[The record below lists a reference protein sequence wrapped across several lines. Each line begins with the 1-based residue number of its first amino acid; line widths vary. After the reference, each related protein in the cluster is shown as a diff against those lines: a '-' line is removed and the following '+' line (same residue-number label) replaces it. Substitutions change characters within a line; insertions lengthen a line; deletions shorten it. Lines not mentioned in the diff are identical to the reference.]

1 MRFAAIRGAM
11 RQPYALAVSAPHYG
25 PYMIIDCDSCTMRDL
40 ACSDC
45 VVSVLLEIGDR
56 PTAEITGVEERAL
69 TALAEKG
76 LVPPLRF
83 HA

>member
-1 MRFAAIRGAM
+1 
-11 RQPYALAVSAPHYG
+11 
-25 PYMIIDCDSCTMRDL
+25 MRDL

-45 VVSVLLEIGDR
+45 VVSVLISISDLSASTPGRAVREEISS
-56 PTAEITGVEERAL
+56 AEL
-69 TALAEKG
+69 TALSTLSEKG

>member
-1 MRFAAIRGAM
+1 MSVLRFTLRN
-11 RQPYALAVSAPHYG
+11 
-25 PYMIIDCDSCTMRDL
+25 MIIDCDTCILRDL

-45 VVSVLLEIGDR
+45 VVSVLLTISER
-56 PTAEITGVEERAL
+56 PNSGITRAEVSAISAL
-69 TALAEKG
+69 SDKG

>member
-1 MRFAAIRGAM
+1 
-11 RQPYALAVSAPHYG
+11 
-25 PYMIIDCDSCTMRDL
+25 MRDL

-45 VVSVLLEIGDR
+45 VVSVLLTISERPNSEISS
-56 PTAEITGVEERAL
+56 AEVSAISAL
-69 TALAEKG
+69 SEKG

>member
-1 MRFAAIRGAM
+1 MSVVRFT
-11 RQPYALAVSAPHYG
+11 LST
-25 PYMIIDCDSCTMRDL
+25 MIIDCDTCILRDL

-45 VVSVLLEIGDR
+45 VVSVLLTISQR
-56 PTAEITGVEERAL
+56 PNSEITRAEVRAIS
-69 TALAEKG
+69 ALSDKG

>member
-1 MRFAAIRGAM
+1 MSVGFFN
-11 RQPYALAVSAPHYG
+11 LSN
-25 PYMIIDCDSCTMRDL
+25 MIIDCDTCTMRDL

-45 VVSVLLEIGDR
+45 VVSVLLTISER
-56 PTAEITGVEERAL
+56 PTAEITHAEVTAISAL
-69 TALAEKG
+69 SDKG

>member
-1 MRFAAIRGAM
+1 
-11 RQPYALAVSAPHYG
+11 
-25 PYMIIDCDSCTMRDL
+25 MIIDCDTCTMRDL

-45 VVSVLLEIGDR
+45 VVTVLLTIQER
-56 PTAEITGVEERAL
+56 PIAEISPAEVDAIS
-69 TALAEKG
+69 ALADKG

>member
-1 MRFAAIRGAM
+1 MSVVGIT
-11 RQPYALAVSAPHYG
+11 LSN
-25 PYMIIDCDSCTMRDL
+25 MIIDCDTCTMRDL

-45 VVSVLLEIGDR
+45 VVSVLLTISER
-56 PTAEITGVEERAL
+56 PNAEITRAEVSAIS
-69 TALAEKG
+69 ALSDKG

>member
-1 MRFAAIRGAM
+1 
-11 RQPYALAVSAPHYG
+11 
-25 PYMIIDCDSCTMRDL
+25 MRDL

-45 VVSVLLEIGDR
+45 VVSVLISISDLASTTPGKATREEISS
-56 PTAEITGVEERAL
+56 AELSAISTL
-69 TALAEKG
+69 SEKG

>member
-1 MRFAAIRGAM
+1 MSVVGNTLRN
-11 RQPYALAVSAPHYG
+11 
-25 PYMIIDCDSCTMRDL
+25 MIIDCDTCTMRDL

-45 VVSVLLEIGDR
+45 VVSVLLTISER
-56 PTAEITGVEERAL
+56 PNAEITRAEVSAIS
-69 TALAEKG
+69 ALSDKG

>member
-1 MRFAAIRGAM
+1 MSVVGITLRN
-11 RQPYALAVSAPHYG
+11 
-25 PYMIIDCDSCTMRDL
+25 MIIDCDTCTMRDL

-45 VVSVLLEIGDR
+45 VVSVLLTISER
-56 PTAEITGVEERAL
+56 PNAEITRAEVSAIS
-69 TALAEKG
+69 ALSDKG

>member
-1 MRFAAIRGAM
+1 MSVLRFTLGN
-11 RQPYALAVSAPHYG
+11 
-25 PYMIIDCDSCTMRDL
+25 MIIDCDTCVMRDL

-45 VVSVLLEIGDR
+45 VVSVLLTISDR
-56 PTAEITGVEERAL
+56 PNAEISTAEMSAISAL
-69 TALAEKG
+69 SDKG